1 MLLMLRVVTVTV
13 MVVMTM
19 IILLF
24 QMWLALASLCVLGPD
39 HVERLS
45 SGEWVSSPDSAHGKP
60 RVRKAVSFA
69 HYEVHELKVNIF
81 LFVLVQ

>member
-1 MLLMLRVVTVTV
+1 MDLVLLMWSVFMVVVTV
-13 MVVMTM
+13 ML
-19 IILLF
+19 LLF

-60 RVRKAVSFA
+60 RVGEAVPFQLLYKK
-69 HYEVHELKVNIF
+69 HTELF
-81 LFVLVQ
+81 S

>member
-1 MLLMLRVVTVTV
+1 MIRCRVDLVLLMLS
-13 MVVMTM
+13 VVMM
-19 IILLF
+19 MMMLF

-60 RVRKAVSFA
+60 RVGEAFCFEL
-69 HYEVHELKVNIF
+69 HYKKHSEL
-81 LFVLVQ
+81 LS